1 MPLASPDISDTRG
14 AHGLH
19 HVQEGGHYGRQPDG
33 LGRNS
38 RGPICEGPLECGPP
52 VVSYKFSGAVSDV
65 PLNETF
71 PSVSHGP
78 SCPGEDGQ
86 YNDGGVHQPSRG
98 AALPSVV
105 HAGTQTDPVEL
116 HSALAPT
123 TVEGP
128 AITGGTLF
136 HPHPERM
143 ALWVILSAVG
153 LSQRVISTIQSALAS
168 STRSLCDCKWR
179 VFEGWCHRNGHIPF
193 QWPVGVILSF
203 LQDLRDKRK
212 ALSTIK
218 VYLAAITACHV
229 GFGKQ
234 TASQHPL
241 VCRFMKG
248 A

>member
-1 MPLASPDISDTRG
+1 MRESQLWVATESAGHTTVHQGPVPLASPDISDTRG

-143 ALWVILSAVG
+143 ALWAWPLSG
-153 LSQRVISTIQSALAS
+153 S
-168 STRSLCDCKWR
+168 SCQLWDSHS
-179 VFEGWCHRNGHIPF
+179 V
-193 QWPVGVILSF
+193 
-203 LQDLRDKRK
+203 
-212 ALSTIK
+212 
-218 VYLAAITACHV
+218 
-229 GFGKQ
+229 
-234 TASQHPL
+234 
-241 VCRFMKG
+241 
-248 A
+248 

>member
-1 MPLASPDISDTRG
+1 MSWWRWTIQWWWRTSTIK
-14 AHGLH
+14 
-19 HVQEGGHYGRQPDG
+19 GG
-33 LGRNS
+33 
-38 RGPICEGPLECGPP
+38 CAP
-52 VVSYKFSGAVSDV
+52 V
-65 PLNETF
+65 
-71 PSVSHGP
+71 
-78 SCPGEDGQ
+78 SCTCWHT
-86 YNDGGVHQPSRG
+86 NWSCG
-98 AALPSVV
+98 AALSP
-105 HAGTQTDPVEL
+105 GTYHCGGTCYHGGDALPPAPRTHGAVG
-116 HSALAPT
+116 LAP
-123 TVEGP
+123 EW
-128 AITGGTLF
+128 L
-136 HPHPERM
+136 
-143 ALWVILSAVG
+143 ILSAVG